1 MNDLLKFLN
10 KNRKKL
16 VPVDY
21 ESLINTS
28 SQIEALKA
36 EKDQKKKAAAVEA
49 IKRNLNGLEAV
60 AKTRHYASAEYTS
73 PYADVKNRLILQE
86 AVGIARKLLKEV

>member
-16 VPVDY
+16 VLVDY

-49 IKRNLNGLEAV
+49 IKRNLNGW
-60 AKTRHYASAEYTS
+60 KR
-73 PYADVKNRLILQE
+73 
-86 AVGIARKLLKEV
+86 